1 MLVSIVVKQRFNNDV
16 RSSDFNR
23 ALASGKSLTKV
34 ETLNSL
40 VHSPS
45 ICFKAACAA
54 AASAALIV
62 GPSPRAAPPFHFN
75 ST

>member
-1 MLVSIVVKQRFNNDV
+1 MLVSIVVKQRFDDGV
-16 RSSDFNR
+16 RGTNFSR
-23 ALASGKSLTKV
+23 ALGSGKSPTKV
-34 ETLNSL
+34 GTLNSL

-54 AASAALIV
+54 AASAALMV
-62 GPSPRAAPPFHFN
+62 APSPRAAPPFHFN